1 MKGLSATLH
10 CYQTVLI
17 TAKSVSFLHVPYYSL
32 SHESNFLRRSR
43 YVKTKFNSIAHVGA
57 AVVVVDGLGCKNAV
71 RKYDLLV
78 VIS

>member
-1 MKGLSATLH
+1 M
-10 CYQTVLI
+10 
-17 TAKSVSFLHVPYYSL
+17 
-32 SHESNFLRRSR
+32 
-43 YVKTKFNSIAHVGA
+43 KTKFNSIAHVGA